1 MASKRRVT
9 HAAFRRAIGTAI
21 QTFRE
26 AEGMEPAALAG
37 LADFRTEQLDAIEEG
52 SYLDLTV
59 WDLERLAAGL
69 RIMPSQIMA
78 LGETIAD
85 RKGRKRRA
93 S

>member
-1 MASKRRVT
+1 
-9 HAAFRRAIGTAI
+9 
-21 QTFRE
+21 
-26 AEGMEPAALAG
+26 MEPAALAG